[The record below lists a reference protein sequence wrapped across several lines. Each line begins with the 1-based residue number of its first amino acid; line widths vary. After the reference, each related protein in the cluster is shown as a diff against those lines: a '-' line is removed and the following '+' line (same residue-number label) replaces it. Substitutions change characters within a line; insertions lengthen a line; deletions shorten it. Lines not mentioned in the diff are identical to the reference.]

1 MTTGERRFAERL
13 EARLEPDYLLWYDVP
28 VGPRARHPDFIIVH
42 PRRGALMLEVKDWR
56 TDTIQSINPEQATLL
71 TERGVVIELN
81 PFEQARQ
88 LAHEVVSLL
97 QRDQLL
103 VNPENDPRRGKLCLP
118 WSYGVVLPVITRKQ
132 FVDAELGGAIPEDR
146 VICADEMYEEV
157 NAEEFQKRLW
167 HMFPWWPKTPLSLP
181 QIERIRWHLFPD
193 IRVAAPRQTTLL
205 PDAVPDVMRV
215 MDLEQERLAR
225 SLGEG
230 HRVIH
235 GVAGSGKTM
244 ILVYRCVHLA
254 KLVHKPVLVL
264 CYNKTL
270 AERLRQLINDQ
281 GVGQHVHVRNFHGWC
296 RDQLT
301 QYHCVVP
308 TTTDKN
314 EYAKQLVER
323 LGDSVERGQVPAAQY
338 GAVLVDEGHDFEA
351 EWLKLVVRMVDPETD
366 FLLLLYDDA
375 QSIYKR
381 RGKFSFRSV
390 GVNAQG
396 RTTILRLNYRNTAE
410 VLKVAHKFA
419 ADVLKPEDADEDGV
433 PIIQPQAADR
443 HGPEPQLVRRA
454 TLRDEA
460 AYLVRLFSALKA
472 QNHAW
477 GDMAVVYHAG
487 FIAEEIKAAFE
498 RAGIPTV
505 NLTARAPEK
514 GATRPDKVSLVTF
527 HSSKGL
533 EYPVVAIP
541 GLGFLPNPNEPEPDQ
556 VRRTYVAMTR
566 PTERLIVTCHRES
579 AFVKRLLAAGVQ
591 AD

>member
-13 EARLEPDYLLWYDVP
+13 EAKLESDYLLWYDVA
-28 VGPRARHPDFIIVH
+28 VGRRARHPDFIVVH

-56 TDTIQSINPEQATLL
+56 TETIQSINPAQATLL
-71 TERGVVIELN
+71 TERGIVHELN

-88 LAHEVVSLL
+88 LAHEVVGLL
-97 QRDQLL
+97 QRDSLL
-103 VNPENDPRRGKLCLP
+103 VNPDNDPRRGKLCFP
-118 WSYGVVLPVITRKQ
+118 WSYGVVLPFITRKQ
-132 FVDAELGGAIPEDR
+132 FVDTELGRAIPEHR
-146 VICADEMYEEV
+146 VVCADEMYEEV
-157 NAEEFQKRLW
+157 DAEEFQKRLW
-167 HMFPWWPKTPLSLP
+167 QMFPWVPKAPLSLP
-181 QIERIRWHLFPD
+181 QIERVRWHLFPD
-193 IRVAAPRQTTLL
+193 IRIAGPRQTTLL
-205 PDAVPDVMRV
+205 PDLVPDLMRV

-254 KLVHKPVLVL
+254 KLMRKPVLVL
-264 CYNKTL
+264 CYNRTL
-270 AERLRQLINDQ
+270 AERLRQLIDEQ
-281 GVGQHVHVRNFHGWC
+281 GVGQHVHVRNFHAWC

-301 QYHCVVP
+301 QYHCVMP
-308 TTTDKN
+308 TATDKN
-314 EYAKQLVER
+314 EYSKQLVER
-323 LGDSVERGQVPAAQY
+323 LADAVERGQVPAAQY

-351 EWLKLVVRMVDPETD
+351 EWLKLIVRMVDPESN

-381 RGKFSFRSV
+381 RGAFSFRSV
-390 GVNAQG
+390 GINAQG

-410 VLKVAHKFA
+410 VLRVAHRFA

-443 HGPEPQLVRRA
+443 HGPEPQLLRFA
-454 TLRDEA
+454 ALRDEA
-460 AYLVRLFSALKA
+460 AYLGRLFTELKA
-472 QNHAW
+472 QGYAW

-487 FIAEEIKAAFE
+487 FIEQEIAAAFE
-498 RAGIPTV
+498 QAGIPFV
-505 NLTARAPEK
+505 KLTARARGK
-514 GATRPDKVSLVTF
+514 GATRPDKVSFVTF

-541 GLGFLPNPNEPEPDQ
+541 GLGFLPSPKEPEVDQ

-579 AFVKRLLAAGVQ
+579 AFVKRLLAAG
-591 AD
+591 ARAE